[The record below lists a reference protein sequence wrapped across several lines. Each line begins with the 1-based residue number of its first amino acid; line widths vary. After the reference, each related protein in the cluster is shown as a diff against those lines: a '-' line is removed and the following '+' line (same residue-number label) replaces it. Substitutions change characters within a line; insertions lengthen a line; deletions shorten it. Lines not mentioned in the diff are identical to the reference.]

1 MQTRQAI
8 LVNERW
14 QDVPG
19 TTHTRIFPCIR
30 KPDVT
35 SSNVY
40 LLTIGDY
47 IVFFDTGASQE
58 VMDTV
63 CDALSTCT
71 CDREK
76 PLIIIFGHAHYDH
89 IYEGLVDRRF
99 ESFGKPVFVC
109 HASGA
114 GLLQSGD
121 QRYTQADLVDLP
133 IPPLQIDLPLFRVK
147 NQESER
153 LRALPGFQHR
163 IKEIHITDELLLLSE
178 EICFPDGQSLTFWA
192 VPGHSDDSV
201 AIRIGHLLHVGDIPF
216 ALNPGVAGIVGW
228 DTVEFSKTLQR
239 LEWILK
245 NQEISVVCPG
255 HGYAL
260 SAPEFQKVLR
270 TLKKSHENLPDVAL
284 FDKGR
289 VNLSMRHAMDLMD
302 EAYKLFPIVAGRI
315 MLLRYHL
322 EELEEYETAQELEQA
337 VPVDEI
343 EFILDGFT
351 AYYREFQERKVS
363 ELQLIIKALQTLQK
377 IRSFLPGHTIE
388 HLVDPS
394 LVRRTTKLF
403 SDLLSTMQGVIPT
416 ATLTSCDP
424 VQILN
429 DLIVKQNSCA
439 ITDDELLLSTD
450 DAISFRKVLLSRL
463 AEYQSRN
470 DLRFSIRAPDSVQL
484 IYADADRLSDIFSA
498 LTDYY
503 RMYGADIV
511 SVQILLKEDSVH
523 IAITPIGKNWKPE
536 LPLSRALLRTVRY
549 AGGKIVKLPKPGD
562 EEIILQFPKQNDESG
577 GPDQDKSNII

>member
-1 MQTRQAI
+1 MNTRQVI
-8 LVNERW
+8 LVNEQW

-19 TTHTRIFPCIR
+19 TTHARIFPCIR

-40 LLTIGDY
+40 VLTIGDY

-58 VMDTV
+58 VMDTA
-63 CDALSTCT
+63 CDALSSCT

-89 IYEGLVDRRF
+89 IYEGMVDRRF
-99 ESFGKPVFVC
+99 ESFGKPVFLC

-114 GLLQSGD
+114 KLLQSGD

-133 IPPLQIDLPLFRVK
+133 IPPLHIDLPLFQTK
-147 NQESER
+147 NQQMES
-153 LRALPGFQHR
+153 LGILPGFQHM
-163 IKEIHITDELLLLSE
+163 IKEIHVSDDISLLSE
-178 EICFPDGQSLTFWA
+178 ELFFPDKQSLMFWA
-192 VPGHSDDSV
+192 VPGHSNDSV
-201 AIRIGHLLHVGDIPF
+201 AIRIGSLLHVGDIPF
-216 ALNPGVAGIVGW
+216 ALNPGVAGILGW
-228 DTVEFSKTLQR
+228 DTTEFSKTLER
-239 LEWILK
+239 LEWILA
-245 NQEISVVCPG
+245 NHEISVVCPG
-255 HGYAL
+255 HGYVL
-260 SAPEFQKVLR
+260 SIEEFQKVLR
-270 TLKKSHENLPDVAL
+270 TLKKTLDTLPDIAL

-322 EELEEYETAQELEQA
+322 EELEEEETAQELEQA
-337 VPVDEI
+337 IPVDDI
-343 EFILDGFT
+343 EFILDGFS
-351 AYYREFQERKVS
+351 AYYREFQERKFS

-377 IRSFLPGHTIE
+377 IRSFLPGHSID

-394 LVRRTTKLF
+394 LVRRTTRLF

-416 ATLTSCDP
+416 ATLTACDP

-429 DLIVKQNSCA
+429 ELILKQNSCA
-439 ITDDELLLSTD
+439 ISDDELLQSTD
-450 DAISFRKVLLSRL
+450 DASSFRKVLLSRL

-470 DLRFSIRAPDSVQL
+470 EIGFTIRTPDSVHL
-484 IYADADRLSDIFSA
+484 MYADAERLSDIFSA
-498 LTDYY
+498 LSDYY
-503 RMYGADIV
+503 RMYGAEIV
-511 SVQILLKEDSVH
+511 SADILTKEDSVY
-523 IAITPIGKNWKPE
+523 IAITPIGQNWKPE

-562 EEIILQFPKQNDESG
+562 EEIILQFPKQKDGLGS
-577 GPDQDKSNII
+577 PDQYQGNII